1 MFKLNDIP
9 LNFGIYFLGYT
20 HTWDGSVQVGVAV
33 QLEQRG
39 KLGLTVTH
47 APNLAYKSS
56 FWQNIGA
63 KDILR
68 GGAQKSQECRWQD
81 QRPGQLLSQ
90 NGMDVQ
96 DSSVN

>member
-1 MFKLNDIP
+1 MTFLST
-9 LNFGIYFLGYT
+9 LEYTFLGTLT
-20 HTWDGSVQVGVAV
+20 HGTDQFRWGRSATGA
-33 QLEQRG
+33 ERG